1 MRNNTK
7 QLVKTI
13 RFCKSSNELE
23 DLLVGLLTPQ
33 EIETL
38 LTRIEIVKRL
48 KKGESQRVI
57 AESLGVGI
65 ATVTRGAKEVRQGFF
80 KNIN

>member
-80 KNIN
+80 KNIK